1 MNITALLGICI
12 IATAAAV
19 LLKNYKPEYALTV
32 AVVAG
37 IVVFVTALL
46 SVVGSLGRLRSLIEN
61 TGIEMSYFK
70 VAFKALGICVV
81 TGFVADICRDF
92 GQTSLA
98 SRAEFVG
105 KCAVFILSV
114 PLLTTIL
121 EIAYGFIN

>member
-105 KCAVFILSV
+105 KCAVFILSI

>member
-1 MNITALLGICI
+1 MDITALLGVCL

-19 LLKNYKPEYALTV
+19 LLKNYRPEYALMV
-32 AVVAG
+32 AVAAG
-37 IVVFVTALL
+37 VVVFISALVS
-46 SVVGSLGRLRSLIEN
+46 SVSTLGRLRSLMEG
-61 TGIEMSYFK
+61 TGIDMAYFK

-81 TGFVADICRDF
+81 TGFVSDICRDF

-105 KCAVFILSV
+105 KCAIFIISV

-121 EIAYGFIN
+121 EIAYGFIS

>member
-37 IVVFVTALL
+37 IVMFVTALL
-46 SVVGSLGRLRSLIEN
+46 SVVNSLGRLRSLIEN